1 MPSAS
6 SAGMSVTGSALGAP
20 CQAAQAVS
28 LPAAQ
33 EFSLLI
39 LLCRLLQVAFS
50 QHALNSV
57 HRRSA
62 LVPGGPPLC
71 LCIGA
76 SKAPTW
82 PFSGW
87 GGWPAIPGPQCWG
100 RTSGTGLLCMR
111 TTDPCSSARAAAWDL
126 GGAGLPVDTTGAA
139 PPVPLPPG
147 PPAAATAVLLQPQ
160 HQLCRV
166 SFLCPAAVHLLKFCP
181 PVICCCLSSV
191 SPCSRRQQDEH
202 TFHLPSAGRPPTWV
216 FTLFKL
222 PSQLCWWVWF
232 RVVEKWQS
240 QFLCLVVDMHWRH
253 DVTEALSSPPLSV
266 RSCEGSKH

>member
-6 SAGMSVTGSALGAP
+6 SAGMSVMGSALGAP
-20 CQAAQAVS
+20 FQAAQAVS

-39 LLCRLLQVAFS
+39 LLCHFLQVAFS

-111 TTDPCSSARAAAWDL
+111 TTAPCSSARAAPGIWEERDCPWTPL
-126 GGAGLPVDTTGAA
+126 E
-139 PPVPLPPG
+139 PP
-147 PPAAATAVLLQPQ
+147 
-160 HQLCRV
+160 H
-166 SFLCPAAVHLLKFCP
+166 LCPCLLGPQPRP
-181 PVICCCLSSV
+181 PLYCCSLSTS
-191 SPCSRRQQDEH
+191 SAESASSAR
-202 TFHLPSAGRPPTWV
+202 LPSI
-216 FTLFKL
+216 F
-222 PSQLCWWVWF
+222 
-232 RVVEKWQS
+232 
-240 QFLCLVVDMHWRH
+240 
-253 DVTEALSSPPLSV
+253 
-266 RSCEGSKH
+266 